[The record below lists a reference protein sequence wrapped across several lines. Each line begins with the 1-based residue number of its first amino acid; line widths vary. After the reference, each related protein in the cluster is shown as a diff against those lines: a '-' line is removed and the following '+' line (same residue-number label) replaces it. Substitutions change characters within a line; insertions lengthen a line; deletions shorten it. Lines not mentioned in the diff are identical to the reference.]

1 MAKYSFEVKLS
12 MVHDYLNGKGGYVF
26 LSRKHG
32 ISDKNGS
39 QLKKWVANYKQ
50 FGEEGLLR
58 SRKNNHYSSQF
69 KIDAIE
75 LYLTT
80 EISYK
85 ELAFKLE
92 MTNPSLIANWVRT
105 FRAEG
110 IEGLS
115 RPKGRPPKMKKNEK
129 KNQTDNNLSTKSNN
143 NELERIKELESQ
155 VLSLEIHNAFLK
167 ELRRLQTEEN
177 QNQLNK
183 LLKSSTESENNSN

>member
-1 MAKYSFEVKLS
+1 MAKYSFEFKLN
-12 MVHDYLNGKGGYVF
+12 MVHDYLNGKGGYDS

-32 ISDKNGS
+32 ISDKDGS
-39 QLKKWVANYKQ
+39 QLRKWVANYKQ

-58 SRKNNHYSSQF
+58 SRKNKHYSSQF

-80 EISYK
+80 EMSYK

-92 MTNPSLIANWVRT
+92 MTNLSLIANWVRM

-115 RPKGRPPKMKKNEK
+115 RPKGRPPKMKKN
-129 KNQTDNNLSTKSNN
+129 NQTDKNLSAKPTNN
-143 NELERIKELESQ
+143 DLKRIKELENQ
-155 VLSLEIHNAFLK
+155 VLSLEIQNAFLK

-183 LLKSSTESENNSN
+183 PLKSSTDSENNSN